1 MLKELLYTCGMR
13 LEDIYNKQILNE
25 EVKVVFTTA
34 DGKKETFNLEDSYGK
49 VIARQIRLNQD
60 PGFDENVKSLFVQGD
75 WVSKKKQQGIAKS
88 RYKDI
93 VIKSQYD
100 EGVALTNYLAN
111 NKEKLLKL
119 SDLPIAKV
127 FSFPQAIAS
136 KLPREFVNPE
146 LNVFIQNVHY
156 HVVPKASTGVGLGEG
171 TFSIFGTATKGSSG
185 DLQWDGSEVEI
196 KTNGVGKGSGAILGG
211 DGNINE
217 ITDRLEAKSDYINLD
232 GNTYTRYKNEL
243 IEMMD
248 AYASQGKEQAQILYD
263 KFRKGADQLKNMIGN
278 SNLTGALDNTQD
290 VELFMNTV
298 LSRTEGSFSA
308 LKKQSGSVGFPK
320 DQLLPNRLLARL
332 DKDIQTKAGQES
344 NLPGQLASLLGADAT
359 VEDFIDVFS
368 EMKTYKSTKTD
379 VRSQLVEFFKS
390 YNYTDFSPKTNYNNF
405 QRLAGAIAI
414 ICYQEKIGFDYLTA
428 GNDDKMTM
436 AIFNTQNPRILS
448 IYKQLEDCPE
458 VVFDLNIDVYEGG
471 AYRSQTTI
479 AKGPRIVLK

>member
-1 MLKELLYTCGMR
+1 MR

-25 EVKVVFTTA
+25 EVEVVFTTA
-34 DGKKETFNLEDSYGK
+34 DGKKETFNLDDSYGK

-60 PGFDENVKSLFVQGD
+60 PGFDDNVKALFEQGD
-75 WVSKKKQQGIAKS
+75 WVSKKKQQGIAKAK
-88 RYKDI
+88 YKDI

-100 EGVALTNYLAN
+100 GGVALTDYLAN

-119 SDLPIAKV
+119 DDLPIAKV
-127 FSFPQAIAS
+127 FSMSKAIAS
-136 KLPREFVNPE
+136 KLPGEFVNEE
-146 LNVFIQNVHY
+146 LNVFIQNIHY

-171 TFSIFGTATKGSSG
+171 TFSIFGTATKGTSG

-232 GNTYTRYKNEL
+232 GNIYTRYKDEL
-243 IEMMD
+243 VEIMNT
-248 AYASQGKEQAQILYD
+248 YTQIGLEQAQTLYD

-278 SNLTGALDNTQD
+278 SNFTAVLDNTQD
-290 VELFMNTV
+290 VEAFMNTV
-298 LSRTEGSFSA
+298 LSRTAGSFSVLA
-308 LKKQSGSVGFPK
+308 KQNGSVGIPK

-332 DKDIQTKAGQES
+332 DKDIQTKAGQEK
-344 NLPGQLASLLGADAT
+344 NLPSQLASFFGADAT
-359 VEDFIDVFS
+359 VEDYIKVFS

-379 VRSQLVEFFKS
+379 IVPQLAQFFKS
-390 YNYTDFSPKTNYNNF
+390 YNYADFSPKTNYNNF
-405 QRLAGAIAI
+405 QRLVGAIAI

-436 AIFNTQNPRILS
+436 AILNTQNPTILP

-458 VVFDLNIDVYEGG
+458 ISFDLNIDVYENGS
-471 AYRSQTTI
+471 YRSQTTI
-479 AKGPRIVLK
+479 AKGPRIRLN

>member
-1 MLKELLYTCGMR
+1 MLKELLYTGGMR

-25 EVKVVFTTA
+25 EVEVVFTTA
-34 DGKKETFNLEDSYGK
+34 DGKKETFNLDDAYGK
-49 VIARQIRLNQD
+49 VVARQIRLSQD
-60 PGFDENVKSLFVQGD
+60 PGFDENVKSIFIQGD
-75 WVSKKKQQGIAKS
+75 WVSKKKQQGIAKA

-100 EGVALTNYLAN
+100 EGVALTDYLAN
-111 NKEKLLKL
+111 NKEELLKL
-119 SDLPIAKV
+119 SDCPIGKV
-127 FSFPQAIAS
+127 FSMTEAIAS
-136 KLPREFVNPE
+136 KLPREFVNNE
-146 LNVFIQNVHY
+146 LNVFIQNIHY

-171 TFSIFGTATKGSSG
+171 TFSIFGTATKGTSG

-232 GNTYTRYKNEL
+232 GNTYTRYKDEV
-243 IEMMD
+243 IEMMN
-248 AYASQGKEQAQILYD
+248 AYTSQGKEPAQILYD

-278 SNLTGALDNTQD
+278 SDLTASLDSIQD

-298 LSRTEGSFSA
+298 LSRTEGSFTA
-308 LKKQSGSVGFPK
+308 LKKQNGSVGFPK
-320 DQLLPNRLLARL
+320 EQLLPNRLLARL
-332 DKDIQTKAGQES
+332 DKDIQTKAGQEK
-344 NLPGQLASLLGADAT
+344 NLPSQLASLLGADAT
-359 VEDFIDVFS
+359 VEDFIKVFS

-379 VRSQLVEFFKS
+379 MVPQLVQFFKS
-390 YNYTDFSPKTNYNNF
+390 YNYADFSPKTNYNNF

-436 AIFNTQNPRILS
+436 AIFNTQNPTILP